1 MGAERASRARETPLH
16 DQQHDLFGRSRLP
29 DAPITRADRVRL
41 LHQAAEALQAGEPMP
56 RFAARWLG
64 EGLVRW
70 LEDGGDLEL
79 VLGVRAPRGSHT
91 TPQKLVLNARPG
103 RPRMPSERSSS
114 AMSDTPD

>member
-1 MGAERASRARETPLH
+1 MPTM
-16 DQQHDLFGRSRLP
+16 
-29 DAPITRADRVRL
+29 PITRADRVRL
-41 LHQAAEALQAGEPMP
+41 LHQAAEALQAGDSLPDA
-56 RFAARWLG
+56 AARWLG
-64 EGLVRW
+64 EGLARW

-103 RPRMPSERSSS
+103 RPRMRSERPSS